1 MNNVWVKPL
10 IGIALMLLTS
20 STHALEKTWLQPAFV
35 SNAFIQVALRNEYS
49 PGEKKVRKWN
59 APIRVYVEHQVADKA
74 LHKSL
79 LEMHL
84 RDLTAITGLSIET
97 TSDKTQANVVWVF
110 TQESNYQSEVKRLM
124 GRQSANNLGSAV
136 CKAGFKTRQSAIYYA
151 AIVIPVDKARE
162 HGKLVACIVEEVT
175 QVLGL
180 PNDSDQAYPSIFNDN
195 SPEELLSPLDIVLL
209 KLLYQPEI
217 KAGMSE
223 AEVKP
228 VLNTLLTRF
237 ADNGTLSQSVDV
249 ATQTELFQ
257 FIGY

>member
-1 MNNVWVKPL
+1 
-10 IGIALMLLTS
+10 
-20 STHALEKTWLQPAFV
+20 
-35 SNAFIQVALRNEYS
+35 
-49 PGEKKVRKWN
+49 
-59 APIRVYVEHQVADKA
+59 
-74 LHKSL
+74 
-79 LEMHL
+79 
-84 RDLTAITGLSIET
+84 
-97 TSDKTQANVVWVF
+97 
-110 TQESNYQSEVKRLM
+110 
-124 GRQSANNLGSAV
+124 
-136 CKAGFKTRQSAIYYA
+136 
-151 AIVIPVDKARE
+151 
-162 HGKLVACIVEEVT
+162 IVEEIT